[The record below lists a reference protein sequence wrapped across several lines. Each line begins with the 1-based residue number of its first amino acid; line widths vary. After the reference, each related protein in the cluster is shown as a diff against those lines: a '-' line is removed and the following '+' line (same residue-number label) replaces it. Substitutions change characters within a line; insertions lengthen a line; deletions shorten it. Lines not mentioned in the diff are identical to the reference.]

1 MTINCDPGFLS
12 TNVVVMLVM
21 TAQEF
26 VTRDQVKVMKFCYK
40 SNWLT

>member
-1 MTINCDPGFLS
+1 MTIHSDPRFVF

-26 VTRDQVKVMKFCYK
+26 VTTEQVKVMKLYYK

>member
-1 MTINCDPGFLS
+1 MTIHSDPGLLF

-26 VTRDQVKVMKFCYK
+26 VTREQVKLMKLYYK